1 MNKQN
6 DNAKTVYGYGHDFII
21 FTPGLS
27 DKTLPQTVGNLKIEQ
42 HQSRVLSD
50 YRGFIADGA
59 GNLYDVSAQGELGGV
74 LFLKTV
80 SKLDTPF
87 FPWMTKEETSDI
99 EVVEVDPAYVESIK
113 ELLSL
118 ALETSPIGKI
128 YLYIRHQSD
137 LGASNVAGT
146 LSVDRFM
153 DDVVGKGNLL
163 SSFVYVL
170 SKNAETD
177 LMALVNEAVNQ
188 NS

>member
-1 MNKQN
+1 MQKIVSNN
-6 DNAKTVYGYGHDFII
+6 NSFGYGHDFII

-27 DKTLPQTVGNLKIEQ
+27 DKTLPQTVGNLKIE
-42 HQSRVLSD
+42 HHRGCVLSD

-59 GNLYDVSAQGELGGV
+59 GNLYDISAQGELGGV

-80 SKLDTPF
+80 SRLDTPF
-87 FPWMTKEETSDI
+87 FPWMTEEETNDI
-99 EVVEVDPAYVESIK
+99 EVVAVDPAYKESI
-113 ELLSL
+113 ENLLSL

-137 LGASNVAGT
+137 LGASSVAGT

-153 DDVVGKGNLL
+153 SEVVDKERLL
-163 SSFVYVL
+163 SSFVYIL